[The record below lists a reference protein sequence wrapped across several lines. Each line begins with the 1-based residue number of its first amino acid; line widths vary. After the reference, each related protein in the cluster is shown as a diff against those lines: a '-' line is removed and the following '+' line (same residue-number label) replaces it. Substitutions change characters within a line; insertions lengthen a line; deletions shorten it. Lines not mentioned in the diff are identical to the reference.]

1 VTQFVILVLV
11 LLGVALY
18 FMTPAERTR
27 FLQATLAALRTAKES
42 VTWET
47 VQNDAFFAAL
57 RARSPR
63 VVATPVLIVLSGII
77 FIFVPSSLLDLL
89 ISAACLLQIGLI
101 LERIVGR
108 AAFATIYVA
117 SAVAA
122 GIASLSI
129 APGHLIVAP
138 SAPVLGM
145 YAVLLVTSMWTMFHD
160 SSLAIPMSVAK
171 RLAAVAAVFFLYKL
185 TTGLGNVAALAPL
198 VCGFAGGIVVARDLN
213 ERTLR
218 IRDLGKAMAAVL
230 VVVGIYAAT
239 SLYRP
244 DSENTDVRA
253 EIDQVIAVEDRTA
266 SLYDKEVIRFRKG
279 RITTAALIDVIDRTI
294 VPELRAAAKRLR
306 ALDNVAPEQQRVV
319 AAAETFLKMR
329 DESWQLRA
337 AALHNS
343 DIRGL
348 RNADSKEQASREAFN
363 QLKMPLPPKT

>member
-1 VTQFVILVLV
+1 
-11 LLGVALY
+11 
-18 FMTPAERTR
+18 MTAAERTR
-27 FLQATLAALRTAKES
+27 FIQAALGALRTAKET

-57 RARSPR
+57 RARNPR
-63 VVATPVLIVLSGII
+63 VVATPALIVLSGLI
-77 FIFVPSSLLDLL
+77 FIVVPSSLLDLL

-108 AAFATIYVA
+108 AAFTMIYVA
-117 SAVAA
+117 SAIAA

-129 APGHLIVAP
+129 APGDLIVAP

-145 YAVLLVTSMWTMFHD
+145 YGVLLVTSMWSTFHD
-160 SSLAIPMSVAK
+160 SSLAIPMSVVK

-198 VCGFAGGIVVARDLN
+198 GCGLIGGIIIARELN
-213 ERTLR
+213 ERAPQ
-218 IRDLGKAMAAVL
+218 IRGLAKAMAAVL
-230 VVVGIYAAT
+230 VVVALYAAAG
-239 SLYRP
+239 LYRP
-244 DSENTDVRA
+244 VNDTTDVRA

-266 SLYDKEVIRFRKG
+266 SLYDKEVTRFRKG
-279 RITTAALIDVIDRTI
+279 RITTAALIDVIDKTI
-294 VPELRAAAKRLR
+294 VPELRATAKRLR
-306 ALDNVAPEQQRVV
+306 ALDNVAPEHQRVV
-319 AAAETFLKMR
+319 AAAEKLLKMR

-343 DIRGL
+343 DILGL
-348 RNADSKEQASREAFN
+348 RNADSKEEASRAAFN

>member
-1 VTQFVILVLV
+1 VTQFAFLILVF
-11 LLGVALY
+11 LGVALY
-18 FMTPAERTR
+18 FMTAAERTR
-27 FLQATLAALRTAKES
+27 FFQAILAALRTVKEA

-57 RARSPR
+57 RARNAR
-63 VVATPVLIVLSGII
+63 VVATPVLIVLSGLT
-77 FIFVPSSLLDLL
+77 FIVAPSSLLDLL

-108 AAFATIYVA
+108 AAFITVYVA

-122 GIASLSI
+122 GIASLSM

-145 YAVLLVTSMWTMFHD
+145 YGLLLVTSMWTMSQD

-171 RLAAVAAVFFLYKL
+171 RLAAAAAVFFLYKL
-185 TTGLGNVAALAPL
+185 TAGLGSVAALAPL
-198 VCGFAGGIVVARDLN
+198 ACGLVGGIIIARDLN
-213 ERTLR
+213 ERTPQLR
-218 IRDLGKAMAAVL
+218 GLAKAMAAVL
-230 VVVGIYAAT
+230 VVVGIYTAT
-239 SLYRP
+239 GLYRP
-244 DSENTDVRA
+244 VTDTTDVRA

-279 RITTAALIDVIDRTI
+279 RITSAALIDVIDKTI

-306 ALDNVAPEQQRVV
+306 ALDNVAPEHQRVV
-319 AAAETFLKMR
+319 AAAEKFLKIR

-337 AALHNS
+337 TALHNS
-343 DIRGL
+343 DILGL
-348 RNADSKEQASREAFN
+348 RNADSKEEASRATFN